1 MIDQDPVPVVHNGG
15 RRLSFLEAHS
25 CCSPPVRGIVRP
37 ERLRYREHMS
47 ETEFNNPPAP
57 ESESALESE
66 SARESEPT
74 PEIDSM
80 SSPTPTQPNYLS
92 SPALTVAI
100 VWACLAVIF
109 AIVLLTNATD
119 ESYEGDAYTGIQ
131 NAVAWAVRGIAFLLF
146 GSGAL
151 GIVIALRRDR
161 S

>member
-80 SSPTPTQPNYLS
+80 SSPTPTKLLILAGAYRRHRVGLS
-92 SPALTVAI
+92 
-100 VWACLAVIF
+100 
-109 AIVLLTNATD
+109 
-119 ESYEGDAYTGIQ
+119 
-131 NAVAWAVRGIAFLLF
+131 RGH
-146 GSGAL
+146 
-151 GIVIALRRDR
+151 LRHRPPDQCDG
-161 S
+161 

>member
-1 MIDQDPVPVVHNGG
+1 
-15 RRLSFLEAHS
+15 
-25 CCSPPVRGIVRP
+25 
-37 ERLRYREHMS
+37 
-47 ETEFNNPPAP
+47 
-57 ESESALESE
+57 
-66 SARESEPT
+66 
-74 PEIDSM
+74 
-80 SSPTPTQPNYLS
+80 
-92 SPALTVAI
+92 